1 MKIFISFLLVFIK
14 YGELKEITT
23 LFNCTF
29 DDGLI
34 DDCIFNGILP
44 LGDSLEIDKGQNTI
58 DLSDRPL
65 SDATSVFS
73 PTMNG
78 EMCTFPYDLNGSD
91 MHFCLYDE
99 NTMNSTCPTESG
111 NQTCAKGQYGYKTT
125 SDPNGFLAIYK
136 STTLIVTNSTNEQH
150 CLSFYYHFTN
160 IFGSP
165 YITFRMRPNSNT
177 MDGEIIVTVKPNYGN
192 KWHYSQTSFT
202 PIAEKYYLVF
212 VLYRSRDFDVIT
224 NFTFALDNI
233 SIINGSCFNTTNDS
247 ITTDSSISTETSTI
261 TTHSNTYTTDKQT
274 ITSTIGSSVT
284 FDNQE
289 NETTTATSL
298 INTNE
303 TNIIT
308 SSTTTKLADISS
320 TTISTSTSTIPSTY
334 VSTTTSPDTTT
345 ISLTQTSTTTSTVV
359 SITTTTHTTATRST
373 RTSPTTS
380 TDFTITAT
388 TRTTATRSTRT
399 TASRATRAST
409 TTSPRTTATRATHTS
424 TGTSADTST
433 TKPKPKNLPLILG
446 LSLGLGIPTLL
457 TIIAIVVYI
466 VKFVLK

>member
-44 LGDSLEIDKGQNTI
+44 FGDSLEIDKGQNTI

-73 PTMNG
+73 STING
-78 EMCTFPYDLNGSD
+78 EMCIFPYDLNGSD

-99 NTMNSTCPTESG
+99 NKMNSTCPTESG

-247 ITTDSSISTETSTI
+247 ITTDSSIS
-261 TTHSNTYTTDKQT
+261 
-274 ITSTIGSSVT
+274 
-284 FDNQE
+284 
-289 NETTTATSL
+289 
-298 INTNE
+298 
-303 TNIIT
+303 
-308 SSTTTKLADISS
+308 TKLADISS